1 MNGFINIGYQIF
13 SILIL
18 LAIIIII
25 VLVVRKW
32 KARSQQLDRIEMKL
46 DRVLDKKRQQIK
58 VRCSGGF
65 TIPRVSFH

>member
-58 VRCSGGF
+58 SEVFRWIYYSSC
-65 TIPRVSFH
+65 